1 MCVLPTPQG
10 KAYTYLSVLKTGASS
25 DLLAERHLVE
35 LVQHRLVEPFA
46 KAVGLRR
53 FGFCLGVVDIVDRQ
67 VAEDLQERRVDFSV
81 DVSIVSQA
89 GTAVRTLCP
98 RGGYRMFP
106 APALRR
112 PMPLPA
118 RLPPQLNVVLHFAG
132 QVRATADLKSCLQSG
147 TGVELQAETQRL

>member
-10 KAYTYLSVLKTGASS
+10 KAYTYLSVLKTGTSS

-35 LVQHRLVEPFA
+35 LVQHRLVEPFS

-81 DVSIVSQA
+81 DVPIVSQA

-98 RGGYRMFP
+98 QAAIECFRPRRYGGQCHY
-106 APALRR
+106 
-112 PMPLPA
+112 
-118 RLPPQLNVVLHFAG
+118 Q
-132 QVRATADLKSCLQSG
+132 RACHRS
-147 TGVELQAETQRL
+147 

>member
-10 KAYTYLSVLKTGASS
+10 KAYTYLSVLKTGTSS

-81 DVSIVSQA
+81 DVPIVSQA
-89 GTAVRTLCP
+89 GTAVRTPAIECFRP
-98 RGGYRMFP
+98 RRYGGQCHY
-106 APALRR
+106 
-112 PMPLPA
+112 
-118 RLPPQLNVVLHFAG
+118 Q
-132 QVRATADLKSCLQSG
+132 RACHRS
-147 TGVELQAETQRL
+147 